1 MPPLWGSINVW
12 KQLTQGLRPG
22 LCGSVA
28 LAGLIDVFTTNQLL
42 AYFDAL
48 PLPEWEKIYRLL
60 IVDRVYYIL
69 SNERVMNNLIAL
81 RN

>member
-1 MPPLWGSINVW
+1 MR
-12 KQLTQGLRPG
+12 LRPG
-22 LCGSVA
+22 LCRSVA
-28 LAGLIDVFTTNQLL
+28 LSVLIDVFTTNQLL
-42 AYFDAL
+42 AYFDVL

-69 SNERVMNNLIAL
+69 SNERIMNNLIAL

>member
-1 MPPLWGSINVW
+1 M
-12 KQLTQGLRPG
+12 
-22 LCGSVA
+22 
-28 LAGLIDVFTTNQLL
+28 LIDVFTTNQLL
-42 AYFDAL
+42 AYFDTL

-69 SNERVMNNLIAL
+69 SNERIMNNLIAL

>member
-1 MPPLWGSINVW
+1 MDWE
-12 KQLTQGLRPG
+12 QLTQGLRPG
-22 LCGSVA
+22 LCRSIA